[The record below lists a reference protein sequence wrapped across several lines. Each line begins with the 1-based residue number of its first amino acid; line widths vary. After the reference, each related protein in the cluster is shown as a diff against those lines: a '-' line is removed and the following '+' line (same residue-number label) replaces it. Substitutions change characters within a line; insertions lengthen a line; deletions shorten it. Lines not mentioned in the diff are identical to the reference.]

1 MSDQPSFREE
11 LERLEA
17 IVRSLEDSD
26 LDLDDAIELFQDG
39 VARLKRARELL
50 RETELTVK
58 KVSEMLGKPIRSVYD
73 VIGSGLLP
81 AIRRPSASGQR
92 ETVSVRVGDL
102 ADYMRS
108 GEPAADKNTPPTA
121 TRETP
126 EAILARLQSQ

>member
-58 KVSEMLGKPIRSVYD
+58 KVIESADGSLRS
-73 VIGSGLLP
+73 I
-81 AIRRPSASGQR
+81 
-92 ETVSVRVGDL
+92 DL
-102 ADYMRS
+102 E
-108 GEPAADKNTPPTA
+108 G
-121 TRETP
+121 
-126 EAILARLQSQ
+126 